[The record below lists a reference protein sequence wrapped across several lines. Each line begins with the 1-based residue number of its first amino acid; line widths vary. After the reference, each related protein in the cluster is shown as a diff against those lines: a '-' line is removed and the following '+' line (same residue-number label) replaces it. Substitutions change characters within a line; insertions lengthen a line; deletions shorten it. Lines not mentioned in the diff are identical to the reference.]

1 MPPVGDA
8 HVGPTSNKISCQ
20 TSPQN
25 SPSWGRAQAPD
36 NPFGLPS
43 KTKLK
48 KVDKVPVSKTSSM
61 KRPSVEGRGR
71 GTHHADMQLP
81 ELLRFQIP
89 SPATLSSTAQATFCS
104 TTTPSSKTKLKK
116 VDKSCQRRQCHHC
129 STGRRRGTHHHAS
142 AAVRHLTF
150 ICY

>member
-20 TSPQN
+20 TSQHPHAQN

-61 KRPSVEGRGR
+61 KRQWKGNTSR
-71 GTHHADMQLP
+71 
-81 ELLRFQIP
+81 
-89 SPATLSSTAQATFCS
+89 
-104 TTTPSSKTKLKK
+104 
-116 VDKSCQRRQCHHC
+116 
-129 STGRRRGTHHHAS
+129 
-142 AAVRHLTF
+142 
-150 ICY
+150 